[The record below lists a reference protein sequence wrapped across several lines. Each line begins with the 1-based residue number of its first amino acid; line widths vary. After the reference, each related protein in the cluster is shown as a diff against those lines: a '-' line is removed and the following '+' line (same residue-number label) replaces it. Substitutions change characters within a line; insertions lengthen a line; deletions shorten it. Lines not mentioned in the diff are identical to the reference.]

1 VIKSS
6 SDATLDNIDKTI
18 LQILQ
23 TDGRISHVELGQHV
37 NLSSPAV
44 HARIKRLEQAG
55 YIRQC
60 VTLLDHE
67 MAGYDILCFIS
78 VRTLVDQT
86 DGLATF
92 QAAIDQIPEVLECH
106 HVTGEFD
113 YLLKVVARN
122 RKELQ
127 RFIVDKI
134 IPIPGVTQIH
144 TSVVLAEIKST
155 TALPIK

>member
-1 VIKSS
+1 MIKSS
-6 SDATLDNIDKTI
+6 LDTVLDTTDKVI

-23 TDGRISHVELGQHV
+23 TNGRISHVELGQHV

-55 YIRQC
+55 HIRQY
-60 VTLLDHE
+60 VALLDHE
-67 MAGYDILCFIS
+67 MTNYDMLCFIS
-78 VRTLVDQT
+78 VRTLVDQK
-86 DGLATF
+86 DGLEVF
-92 QAAIDQIPEVLECH
+92 QKRIDQIPEVLECH

-122 RKELQ
+122 RKDLQ

-155 TALPIK
+155 TALPIN